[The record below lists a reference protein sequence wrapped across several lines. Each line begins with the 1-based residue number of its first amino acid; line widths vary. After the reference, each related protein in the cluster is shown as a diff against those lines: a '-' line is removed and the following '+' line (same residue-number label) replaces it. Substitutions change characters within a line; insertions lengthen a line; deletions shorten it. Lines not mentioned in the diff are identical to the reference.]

1 MYLKLT
7 KFRRRSHNSGERLGK
22 IAKGFEFVHYMA
34 KHDFHAIR
42 RARDCLQELAGE
54 NVREVSL
61 YGTGDIA
68 EVLYDLTF
76 EFPVKIKAVYGDSI
90 KDRFFGYK
98 IYPTQA
104 SAGGE
109 EKLIIASL
117 VALDDKVQ
125 RLQELGVPPPRIVL
139 IK

>member
-1 MYLKLT
+1 
-7 KFRRRSHNSGERLGK
+7 
-22 IAKGFEFVHYMA
+22 MA
-34 KHDFHAIR
+34 KYDFHAIR
-42 RARDCLQELAGE
+42 RVRNCRQELAGE
-54 NVREVSL
+54 KVREVSL

-76 EFPVKIKAVYGDSI
+76 ELPLKIKAVYGDST
-90 KDRFFGYK
+90 KDRFFGYER
-98 IYPTQA
+98 YPTQA

-117 VALDDKVQ
+117 VAFDDKVQ